1 MVGRPHKG
9 DDGEARSRI
18 LEAAV
23 YSFAETGISASSIK
37 GISQK
42 AGCTPALIHYHF
54 KDKETLVHEALET
67 HVLPVMLRFWQTAEL
82 GLGARDMLL
91 EMVSR
96 IRKAA
101 RETPWF
107 LSIWSRELASDGGYL
122 RSFLRGRLALFKTS
136 RFKEAI
142 RAGQKDGTINPSLAP
157 ELVYVS
163 LISAACVPALSLKAW
178 ETAFGKKISGEE
190 LERHILGM
198 VTRGLGG
205 DGERSDNEPAE
216 PEGGGQRGRG
226 RGAGRGKALRRT
238 GRAAPGRAAP
248 GRRPPR
254 RPVGR
259 GKRR

>member
-23 YSFAETGISASSIK
+23 AVFAETGISASSIK

-54 KDKETLVHEALET
+54 KDKESLVQEALET
-67 HVLPVMLRFWQTAEL
+67 HVLPVMTRFWETAEL

-96 IRKAA
+96 IRKTT

-107 LSIWSRELASDGGYL
+107 LSIWSRELASDGGSL
-122 RSFLRGRLALFKTS
+122 RSFLRGRIGLFKTS
-136 RFKEAI
+136 RFKETI
-142 RAGQKDGTINPSLAP
+142 KAGQADGTINPNLAP

-178 ETAFGKKISGEE
+178 ETTFGKKISGEE

-205 DGERSDNEPAE
+205 DGERSDNESAE

-226 RGAGRGKALRRT
+226 AGQGGAVRRT
-238 GRAAPGRAAP
+238 GRAGRAAP
-248 GRRPPR
+248 ARRPPR
-254 RPVGR
+254 RPV
-259 GKRR
+259 RRAT